1 MPSLEPFH
9 PRVWVLMQRTSSFVA
24 DGITPGFTVRY
35 AHPPRS
41 PQHLTHGLAAL
52 HVLRLSLSFGP
63 SRSPSGLVGLVLPL
77 LRPLL
82 TSRSGSSRRP
92 FRHKARSP
100 QVRVAHLHRTTAAF
114 TPPRLGHKSFAVMG
128 LLALL
133 GNAFYAVLVH
143 RLTIYAPRFL
153 PTLGRPHAV
162 ALHFA
167 HCDQL
172 AAGLAPAGVRPCWAH
187 IGIGGLPDGRHP
199 CHTTRHAGPHRAVRA
214 LEVRTALAPP
224 ADQSTQWSAL
234 A

>member
-1 MPSLEPFH
+1 MPGSRIGIGGLPDGRHPCHTTRHAGPHRAVRELEVHGQVLSEPPVPSLEPFH

-100 QVRVAHLHRTTAAF
+100 QVRTHTFIAQPPHLRH
-114 TPPRLGHKSFAVMG
+114 
-128 LLALL
+128 LAL
-133 GNAFYAVLVH
+133 V
-143 RLTIYAPRFL
+143 T
-153 PTLGRPHAV
+153 
-162 ALHFA
+162 
-167 HCDQL
+167 
-172 AAGLAPAGVRPCWAH
+172 
-187 IGIGGLPDGRHP
+187 
-199 CHTTRHAGPHRAVRA
+199 RA
-214 LEVRTALAPP
+214 L
-224 ADQSTQWSAL
+224 Q
-234 A
+234 

>member
-1 MPSLEPFH
+1 
-9 PRVWVLMQRTSSFVA
+9 MQRTSSFVA

-35 AHPPRS
+35 AHPPKS

-82 TSRSGSSRRP
+82 TSRSGTSRRP

-100 QVRVAHLHRTTAAF
+100 QVRVAHLHRTTAAS
-114 TPPRLGHKSFAVMG
+114 TPLRLGHKSFVV
-128 LLALL
+128 LCPLALL

-143 RLTIYAPRFL
+143 RLAIYAPRFL
-153 PTLGRPHAV
+153 PTLGHPHAV

-172 AAGLAPAGVRPCWAH
+172 AAGLAPAGVHPCWAH
-187 IGIGGLPDGRHP
+187 
-199 CHTTRHAGPHRAVRA
+199 TKKGPLVAA
-214 LEVRTALAPP
+214 LFGF
-224 ADQSTQWSAL
+224 
-234 A
+234 

>member
-1 MPSLEPFH
+1 VPSLEPFH

-82 TSRSGSSRRP
+82 TSRSGTSRRP

-100 QVRVAHLHRTTAAF
+100 QVRTHTFIAQPPHLRH
-114 TPPRLGHKSFAVMG
+114 
-128 LLALL
+128 LALVTRAL
-133 GNAFYAVLVH
+133 WFLAHSPCLA
-143 RLTIYAPRFL
+143 TPSMRFL
-153 PTLGRPHAV
+153 FIGSRFTLHASFPRSVTLTQLRFTLLTMTSSQRDLHPQVCAHAGRTKGTV
-162 ALHFA
+162 
-167 HCDQL
+167 
-172 AAGLAPAGVRPCWAH
+172 PAGA
-187 IGIGGLPDGRHP
+187 
-199 CHTTRHAGPHRAVRA
+199 
-214 LEVRTALAPP
+214 RTVH
-224 ADQSTQWSAL
+224 D
-234 A
+234 